1 MDERTQSLDTPDRNG
16 APDGQLSGE
25 PILARSTA
33 GASAPPP
40 GWRAP
45 FASLANK
52 DFRYLWLG
60 MLALAAGVEMEL
72 IAIGYLV
79 YDITGSALRLGI
91 VEAAF
96 AFPTLLFSLFGG
108 VLADRMDKR
117 LIIQISQSLE
127 VVVGFTVAVLIL
139 TDSITW
145 THLLIMALIEG
156 SLFAFMMPARLAIV
170 PRLVS
175 SNQLTNAIA
184 MNTAAFSAMT
194 LLSPVLAGGIYG
206 LAGPGA
212 VFLTLSTFKVV
223 SVALTT
229 LVRRVPPIEN
239 DQKSSVLL
247 DIKEGLNYVW
257 RTRLVLMLLVL
268 GLISF
273 MLAWPFHTLIPVF
286 IKDIYGLGP
295 EAMGLMLAF
304 LGAGALVGSMFV
316 ATAGRWNRGLVMIG
330 GGFVT
335 SIGLFLVAGIPVL
348 LRCGRCHAPR
358 GSRRG
363 RNVDLEQY
371 AHDGENQRHV
381 QGASLK
387 YLNADDGSDA
397 AGSAAGRLRCG
408 SSRRADHRGHPC
420 RAYIRLL
427 AAIPGDSEADPAVA
441 VMVCC
446 RRSAI
451 MSA

>member
-16 APDGQLSGE
+16 ALAGAPDGQLTGG
-25 PILARSTA
+25 PILAPSTA
-33 GASAPPP
+33 DAPPPPP

-45 FASLANK
+45 FWSLANK

-96 AFPTLLFSLFGG
+96 AFPSLLFSLFGG

-139 TDSITW
+139 TGSITW

-156 SLFAFMMPARLAIV
+156 CLFAFMMPARQAIV

-175 SNQLTNAIA
+175 SNQLTNAISL
-184 MNTAAFSAMT
+184 NTAAFSAMT

-206 LAGPGA
+206 IAGPGV
-212 VFLTLSTFKVV
+212 VFLTLSSFKVV

-229 LVRRVPPIEN
+229 LIRPVPPIHYS
-239 DQKSSVLL
+239 DGGSVLL
-247 DIKEGLNYVW
+247 EIKQGLRYVW
-257 RTRLVLMLLVL
+257 NTRLVLLLMVL
-268 GLISF
+268 GFLSF
-273 MLAWPFHTLIPVF
+273 ILSWPFHTLIPVF

-295 EAMGLMLAF
+295 EAMGLMLGF

-316 ATAGRWNRGLVMIG
+316 ATAGRWHRGLVMIG

-335 SIGLFLVAGIPVL
+335 AIGLLLVAGIPIYYAAVGIMIL
-348 LRCGRCHAPR
+348 VGLGEGLTWALSSTLTMERT
-358 GSRRG
+358 SDKFRG
-363 RNVDLEQY
+363 RVSSISMLTMGLMPLGVLPAGYLAEVLGGRITV
-371 AHDGENQRHV
+371 AILGGLLFV
-381 QGASLK
+381 GSLIFLVTQK
-387 YLNADDGSDA
+387 Q
-397 AGSAAGRLRCG
+397 
-408 SSRRADHRGHPC
+408 
-420 RAYIRLL
+420 IRQ
-427 AAIPGDSEADPAVA
+427 
-441 VMVCC
+441 MQ
-446 RRSAI
+446 
-451 MSA
+451 